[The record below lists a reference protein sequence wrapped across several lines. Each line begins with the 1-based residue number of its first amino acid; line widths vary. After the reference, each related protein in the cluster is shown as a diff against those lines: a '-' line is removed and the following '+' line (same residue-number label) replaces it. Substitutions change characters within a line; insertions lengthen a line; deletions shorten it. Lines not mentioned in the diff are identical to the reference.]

1 MESYKEECQ
10 MKQKLHI
17 INKKETSN
25 IIQVKV
31 DIMAVPSQ
39 DRKFSRLKNRA
50 QVFDDRRYRKPK
62 YKKSYME
69 D

>member
-1 MESYKEECQ
+1 

-17 INKKETSN
+17 INKKKSDN
-25 IIQVKV
+25 IIQVNI
-31 DIMAVPSQ
+31 DLTSVPNP
-39 DRKFSRLKNRA
+39 DRKYSRLRNKA

-62 YKKSYME
+62 YKVNYLE

>member
-1 MESYKEECQ
+1 

-17 INKKETSN
+17 INKKKSDN
-25 IIQVKV
+25 IIQVNI
-31 DIMAVPSQ
+31 DLTSVPNP
-39 DRKFSRLKNRA
+39 DRKYSRLRNKA

-62 YKKSYME
+62 YRVNYLE